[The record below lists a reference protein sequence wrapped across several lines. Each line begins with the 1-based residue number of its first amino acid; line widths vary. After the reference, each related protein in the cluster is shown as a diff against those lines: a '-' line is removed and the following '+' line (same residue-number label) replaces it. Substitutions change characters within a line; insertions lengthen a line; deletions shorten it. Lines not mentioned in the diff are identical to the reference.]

1 MFLNKNEKWVIEE
14 IKEKNEKLLELNKN
28 KNFAYQ
34 NLQDTMK
41 SVLREKF
48 IAMDDYIF
56 KNI

>member
-34 NLQDTMK
+34 NL
-41 SVLREKF
+41 
-48 IAMDDYIF
+48 
-56 KNI
+56 